1 MNRNERDL
9 SRYIDRLNA
18 EKKPEEHGCSR
29 NFPEM
34 EELFDTVRLVRGI
47 KEPALPDSGYPEK
60 LAQNVARRMKRQS
73 RPENPSR
80 IWFTEAAAVAA
91 VVLVAV
97 MLNFITLFNKAGIV
111 YAMEHAFQGI
121 KAYHGILEIA
131 ETNAEGKTSSQAK
144 IEVWADKEGRYFV
157 KELEGAREGL
167 TTVNNG
173 AKKWQLRPEEKQAH
187 IFAAFPDPYRFTFEL
202 GKEVE
207 GIKSALRS
215 KIDGEE
221 VAAGRKTVVMEV
233 FPQGGT
239 PYRLWVDK
247 ETKLPL
253 KKQSGMQNALQYTV
267 TYVKMDF
274 TDAIPTELLTYNLPA
289 GFEEISAKPEQ
300 IVANLIEAQGIA
312 GFTPIVPEAV
322 PAGYGN
328 ESISVETGTKTV
340 KLSYA
345 SHDKTKNVVILESK
359 SDNEFKPAPTAVLG
373 RVGDSTAEIQSPV
386 QEGSGILGGG
396 PYAGVT
402 GIISVRW
409 QHGGLE
415 YAVAGNVSQDEIA
428 EFITNLKIGEVHIPD
443 AGANQPVKPQVEV
456 PVDLEAE
463 ENEQKSVD
471 AGHSPWRLDPVF
483 VAQVFVSLKISP
495 EGISGEYPVKTEDL
509 KMIQNTGSDAVVEVG
524 GDNMPVSRVYL
535 KRLIRQDA
543 TGIWTV
549 VGYDR

>member
-1 MNRNERDL
+1 MNRNESDL

-18 EKKPEEHGCSR
+18 EKKPKEHGPSR
-29 NFPEM
+29 NSPEM
-34 EELFDTVRLVRGI
+34 EELFDTVRLVRGV
-47 KEPALPDSGYPEK
+47 KEPALPGSGYPKK
-60 LAQNVARRMKRQS
+60 LAQNIARRMKRQS
-73 RPENPSR
+73 RTGNPNR
-80 IWFTEAAAVAA
+80 IWFAGTAAVAA

-97 MLNFITLFNKAGIV
+97 MLNFIALFNRADIV
-111 YAMEHAFQGI
+111 YAMENAFGGI

-131 ETNAEGKTSSQAK
+131 ETNAEGKTSNQAK

-173 AKKWQLRPEEKQAH
+173 VKKWQLRPQEKQAH

-207 GIKSALRS
+207 GIKSALQS
-215 KIDGEE
+215 KIVSEE
-221 VAAGRKTVVMEV
+221 VVAGRETVVMEV

-247 ETKLPL
+247 EAKLPL
-253 KKQSGMQNALQYTV
+253 KKQSGMQNALQYAV
-267 TYVKMDF
+267 TYVEMDF
-274 TDAIPTELLTYNLPA
+274 IDAIPAELLTYNLPA
-289 GFEEISAKPEQ
+289 GFEEISAKSEQ
-300 IVANLIEAQGIA
+300 IVANLIEAQVIA
-312 GFTPIVPEAV
+312 GFVPVVPEVV

-328 ESISVETGTKTV
+328 ESILVETVTKTV

-345 SHDKTKNVVILESK
+345 SHDKTKRVVILESK
-359 SDNEFKPAPTAVLG
+359 SGSEFKPAPTAALG
-373 RVGDSTAEIQSPV
+373 RVGDSTAEIRLPV
-386 QEGSGILGGG
+386 QESSGILGGG
-396 PYAGVT
+396 PYAGMT
-402 GIISVRW
+402 DIISVRW

-415 YAVAGNVSQDEIA
+415 YVVAGNVSQNEIA

-443 AGANQPVKPQVEV
+443 AGTDQPVKPQVEV

-471 AGHSPWRLDPVF
+471 AGHSPWRLDPVY
-483 VAQVFVSLKISP
+483 VAQVFVSLKILP

-509 KMIQNTGSDAVVEVG
+509 KMVQNTGSDAVVEVG
-524 GDNMPVSRVYL
+524 GDNVPVSRVYL